1 MPKFQAEAA
10 HELGREQALTRLR
23 DFLEKVE
30 QEYAGQV
37 SSLESEW
44 IDDVLEFAMTAYGFT
59 IKGAVTVDEEKA
71 SVHGNLPL
79 AAAPFRGKIEKSI
92 SQALE
97 SALA

>member
-1 MPKFQAEAA
+1 MPKFQAEATHA
-10 HELGREQALTRLR
+10 LGREQALTRLKG
-23 DFLEKVE
+23 FLEKVE

-44 IDDVLEFAMTAYGFT
+44 VEEVLEFALTAYGFT
-59 IKGAVTVDEEKA
+59 IKGAVSVEDEKA
-71 SVHGNLPL
+71 EVNGNLPL